1 MEVEEVVGHSH
12 NSARSGVMVIEH
24 CESGGQKNIEPEIS
38 GTVTEIEPN
47 VYVMS

>member
-12 NSARSGVMVIEH
+12 NSARSDDVVIEP